1 MHLHTMRAL
10 FASHDAFSALF
21 VSCIQP
27 QLQVT
32 VLPPGILLRVVRIR
46 ESNMSQKQSAPDWRS
61 PAAYAYLTD
70 LDLAGFAWEFLR
82 RNPDY
87 RRNFRS
93 VVGKPRSHTKLAQ
106 RSMTRW
112 GLRFPSRSGPARR
125 HRAPDLAAAA

>member
-1 MHLHTMRAL
+1 MRAL

-32 VLPPGILLRVVRIR
+32 VLPPGILH
-46 ESNMSQKQSAPDWRS
+46 ESLVSASPNMSQKQPAPDWRS
-61 PAAYAYLTD
+61 PAGYAYLND

-87 RRNFRS
+87 QRNFRS
-93 VVGKPRSHTKLAQ
+93 VVGKPKSHTKFAQ

-112 GLRFPSRSGPARR
+112 GLRFPSRSGSARR